1 MSRSFKKIEINQA
14 LQLLHAGLNLERW
27 IHQSG
32 LNETKEADLRGLLDD
47 FVSTLNDSKDIVVF
61 GKSTKSKESFVEEEH
76 LNQLVDSIGNVSA
89 NDVLDFSIFS
99 SMDQQVDDVLN
110 SQLSEDEDVSEDE
123 VTNYEFMHMAT
134 PDIDF
139 DKAVP
144 ELPEN
149 DWGIGTLDD
158 INEQQSNPEALEI
171 ALEKQGYNEPDALTE
186 DVIGES
192 DEEVLENEKIYEQSA
207 EELSVVDVI
216 NNVTGYQNEVD
227 GEEIASKVFDENNML
242 VEDEPSQDDVLAD
255 NDESEQADFV
265 DSLSDFAEDDSEDDM
280 HDDLP
285 FPIWTED
292 ADSE

>member
-14 LQLLHAGLNLERW
+14 LQLLHTGLNLERW
-27 IHQSG
+27 IYQSG
-32 LNETKEADLRGLLDD
+32 LNETKETELRGLLDD
-47 FVSTLNDSKDIVVF
+47 FVSTLNGSKDIVVF
-61 GKSTKSKESFVEEEH
+61 GKSTKPQESFVEEEH
-76 LNQLVDSIGNVSA
+76 LNQLVDSIGNVST

-123 VTNYEFMHMAT
+123 VTNYEFMHVAT

-144 ELPEN
+144 ELPES
-149 DWGIGTLDD
+149 DWGIDVSDD
-158 INEQQSNPEALEI
+158 IMEQQSNPEALET
-171 ALEKQGYNEPDALTE
+171 ALEKQGYNEPEALAE

-242 VEDEPSQDDVLAD
+242 VEDGSSQDDALAD
-255 NDESEQADFV
+255 NDESEQADLA
-265 DSLSDFAEDDSEDDM
+265 DGLSDFDEDDYEDEMNDE
-280 HDDLP
+280 LP
-285 FPIWTED
+285 FPILSED
-292 ADSE
+292 DDSE